1 MYGLVEIAPIPA
13 VPAHDLFTY
22 RVPDTLQRAVT
33 IGARVRIP
41 LGRHTRTGVV
51 MGYTD
56 TLPPGVVRDL
66 LHVLEEE
73 PSLPAELLDL
83 CRWAARYY
91 LVSQAEVI
99 ATVVPARMPAPP
111 TERWLRLDPAAD
123 PERLVATLRRAP
135 ARAHAVGVL
144 AEAGGWLAASAARA
158 SGVSAAAVRALE
170 RLGVVQV
177 ELKERILE
185 TPALGARP
193 IPVLNAEQR
202 AAADALGARLGAAE
216 SGSFLLHGVTGSGK
230 TEVFLEAAA
239 AALAA
244 DRDVLVLVP
253 EIGLTHQ
260 LVRRTRDRFGASV
273 AVLHSGLTPAER
285 WAEWRRI
292 RARTARVVVGARSA
306 VFAPLA
312 RIGLIVVD
320 EEHDGAYKQEDG
332 IRYSARDLAVVRAR
346 LAGAVVVLSSA
357 TPSAESFH
365 AATTGRH
372 GLLQLRGRPDARPL
386 PEVDIIDLRGRVRRP
401 DGAELLSEE
410 LRAAIEATLA
420 RREQV
425 LVFLNRRGFSRC
437 LQCPACGAPV
447 TCPQCSVSLTWHR
460 AAAALVCHHC
470 HHHRPPPPACPAC
483 NAPGLLAFGIG
494 TEQVETVLRATYP
507 EARIARLDRDATQ
520 RVGVQ
525 ERILTDW
532 HAGNLD
538 VLIGTQMV
546 SKGHDVPGVTLVA
559 VLLAD
564 LSLNVPDFRA
574 GERTMQLLLQVAGR
588 AGRGSEPGR
597 VIVQSFRPNHPS
609 IAAAREHD
617 YTAFMS
623 GELTRR
629 QELGYPPFTRLLSVR
644 FEGRDA
650 GKVERSA
657 DAVGRALG
665 AEARTLGLGPEA
677 VLGPAPAPIERVRGR
692 YRWQL
697 LVRAA
702 TPAHVRALARAAAQQ
717 ARAARERDLRVII
730 DVDPYS
736 M

>member
-22 RVPDTLQRAVT
+22 RVPETLKNTVT
-33 IGARVRIP
+33 VGTRVRIP

-51 MGYTD
+51 MGYTE
-56 TLPPGVVRDL
+56 TPPPGVVREV
-66 LHVLEEE
+66 LHVLEAE
-73 PSLPAELLDL
+73 PSLPADLLDL

-111 TERWLRLDPAAD
+111 TERWVRLDPAAD
-123 PERLVATLRRAP
+123 AERLAAAVRRAR
-135 ARAHAVGVL
+135 ARAHAVSVL
-144 AEAGGWLAASAARA
+144 SEAGGWLAASAARA
-158 SGVSAAAVRALE
+158 CGVSPAALKALE
-170 RLGVVQV
+170 RMGVVQV
-177 ELKERILE
+177 ELTERILE
-185 TPALGARP
+185 SAALAGRP

-202 AAADALGARLGAAE
+202 TAADALAARLAA
-216 SGSFLLHGVTGSGK
+216 SDGGSFLLHGITGSGK

-239 AALAA
+239 TALAA
-244 DRDVLVLVP
+244 DRDVLILVP

-273 AVLHSGLTPAER
+273 AVLHSGLKPGER

-312 RIGLIVVD
+312 RLGLVVVD

-332 IRYSARDLAVVRAR
+332 IRYNARDLAVVRAR

-365 AATTGRH
+365 ASATDRH
-372 GLLQLRGRPDARPL
+372 ALLELRGRPDARPL
-386 PEVDIIDLRGRVRRP
+386 PAVEIIDLRGRVRRA
-401 DGAELLSEE
+401 DGAELLSDE
-410 LRAAIEATLA
+410 LRVAIDATLA
-420 RREQV
+420 KREQV
-425 LVFLNRRGFSRC
+425 LVFLNRRGFARC

-447 TCPQCSVSLTWHR
+447 SCPQCSVSLTWHR

-483 NAPGLLAFGIG
+483 GAPGLLAFGIG
-494 TEQVETVLRATYP
+494 TEQVETILRAAYP
-507 EARIARLDRDATQ
+507 DARIARLDRDATQ

-532 HAGNLD
+532 QAGNLD

-588 AGRGSEPGR
+588 AGRGTEPGR

-609 IAAAREHD
+609 IAAAAQHD
-617 YTAFMS
+617 YAAFMS
-623 GELTRR
+623 GELARR
-629 QELGYPPFTRLLSVR
+629 QELEYPPFARLVSLR

-650 GKVERSA
+650 RTVERSA
-657 DAVGRALG
+657 EAVGRALG
-665 AEARTLGLGPEA
+665 GEARALGLGPEA

-697 LVRAA
+697 LLRAA
-702 TPAHVRALARAAAQQ
+702 APASVRALARAAAQH
-717 ARAARERDLRVII
+717 ARAARGRDLRVII

>member
-22 RVPDTLQRAVT
+22 RVPETLRRAVT
-33 IGARVRIP
+33 IGTRVRIP

-51 MGYTD
+51 MGYTE
-56 TLPPGVVRDL
+56 TPPPGVVREL
-66 LHVLEEE
+66 LHVLEAE
-73 PSLPAELLDL
+73 PSLPADLLDL

-111 TERWLRLDPAAD
+111 TDRWLRLDPTAD
-123 PERLVATLRRAP
+123 AERLAAQLRRAP

-158 SGVSAAAVRALE
+158 CGVSPAALRALE
-170 RLGVVQV
+170 RLGVVQI
-177 ELKERILE
+177 ELTERIPE
-185 TPALGARP
+185 TASLATQPN
-193 IPVLNAEQR
+193 PVLNVEQR
-202 AAADALGARLGAAE
+202 AAADALIARIDGRAP
-216 SGSFLLHGVTGSGK
+216 GSFLLHGVTGSGK

-285 WAEWRRI
+285 WAAWRRI

-306 VFAPLA
+306 VFAPVA
-312 RIGLIVVD
+312 RLGLIVVD

-332 IRYSARDLAVVRAR
+332 IRYNARDLAVVRAR
-346 LAGAVVVLSSA
+346 LAGSVVVLSSA

-365 AATTGRH
+365 AATPGRH
-372 GLLQLRGRPDARPL
+372 ELLVLEGRPDARPL
-386 PEVDIIDLRGRVRRP
+386 PCVEIVDLRGRVRRA
-401 DGAELLSEE
+401 DGAELLSDE
-410 LRAAIEATLA
+410 LRAAIESTLA

-425 LVFLNRRGFSRC
+425 LVFLNRRGFARC

-447 TCPQCSVSLTWHR
+447 ACPQCSVSLTWHR
-460 AAAALVCHHC
+460 EAGALVCHHC

-483 NAPGLLAFGIG
+483 RAPALLSIGIG
-494 TEQVETVLRATYP
+494 TEQVETILRAAYP
-507 EARIARLDRDATQ
+507 EARIGRLDRDATQ

-525 ERILTDW
+525 ERILADW

-564 LSLNVPDFRA
+564 QSLNVPDFRA
-574 GERTMQLLLQVAGR
+574 GERTMQLLVQVAGR
-588 AGRGSEPGR
+588 AGRGAEPGR

-609 IAAAREHD
+609 IAAAKAHD
-617 YTAFMS
+617 YAAFMS
-623 GELTRR
+623 GEL
-629 QELGYPPFTRLLSVR
+629 
-644 FEGRDA
+644 A
-650 GKVERSA
+650 
-657 DAVGRALG
+657 
-665 AEARTLGLGPEA
+665 
-677 VLGPAPAPIERVRGR
+677 
-692 YRWQL
+692 
-697 LVRAA
+697 
-702 TPAHVRALARAAAQQ
+702 
-717 ARAARERDLRVII
+717 
-730 DVDPYS
+730 
-736 M
+736 